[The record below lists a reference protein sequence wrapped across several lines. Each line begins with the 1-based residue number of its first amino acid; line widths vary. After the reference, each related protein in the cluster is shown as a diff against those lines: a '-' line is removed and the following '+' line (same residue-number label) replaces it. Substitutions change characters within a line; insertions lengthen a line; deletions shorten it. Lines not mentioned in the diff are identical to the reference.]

1 LIAVIMTHSL
11 QDQIDQLLQA
21 IAGQESLRPTLGDA
35 VVDASL
41 AALREKLAGLEA
53 ESRTAR
59 PEQRKQVTVLFADV
73 SGFTALSETIDAE
86 EVLETINALW
96 TRLDGVITEHGG
108 TIDKHIGDA
117 VMALFGAPTAHEDDP
132 EQAIRAA
139 LRIQAE
145 VARFRPAAAGAADW
159 PPLQVRIGINT
170 GLVLLGA
177 VGTTDEYTAIGD
189 AVNVASRLEHLA
201 PPGGILIAHD
211 TYRHVTGLFD
221 IEALEPVALKGKIE
235 PVQVYLVRGEQ
246 ARTFRVS
253 TRGVEGVET
262 RMIGREAELT
272 RLREALRTVQ
282 LTRTPHM
289 VSIVGEAGLGK
300 SRLLHEYINWLE
312 QLRQPVHLFK
322 GRTEQQV
329 STVPYEIIR
338 ILLAARFDIRD
349 SDRASVAR
357 EKLVR
362 GIVAVMGPEGRAK
375 AECLGQLIGFDFSDR
390 PEVRLL
396 DDARLIR
403 DRAFHYA
410 TQFFA
415 AVAGERPIV
424 LFLDDIQWADD
435 GSLDW
440 LEYLLHEGRGIP
452 LLLVCLMR
460 DTLFERRPDWGIASA
475 QRTQIELQ
483 PLSDADSRRLVQE
496 ILRKIRAI
504 PAYLVD
510 LIVNGADG
518 NPFYMEELIKMLIED
533 GVITKNEPHWEVELP
548 RLVEI
553 RVPPTLTALLQARL
567 DALPPAEREILQRA
581 AVVGR
586 IFWGSAVEQLGT
598 ALLGKS
604 PPVDEILERL
614 CQRELIFD
622 RPQSTF
628 AGDQEFLF
636 KHALLH
642 DVAYESV
649 LKRMRR
655 VYHAEVARWLQDR
668 SGERVAEYAGTIG
681 RHYALAGDDLA
692 AADWYGRA
700 GRQAQDTYA
709 PVAAIDYYRQ
719 ALALLPDDLAYAPRR
734 VVIQEGLGEM
744 LRVQA
749 RFAEATAAFYAMI
762 AAAQLADDGA
772 AKARAWLGLTRL
784 QDNQSELRASLESAA
799 RAEEAAQAAGAPAE
813 LARAVFA
820 RGWANYRLGEGEAAL
835 ALGERS
841 LALSTALGDQSE
853 IALSLNLLGA
863 AHDMLGH
870 LEEAR
875 QCTERA
881 LALNRESGSL
891 LDVASSLNNL
901 GASARARGDYEAARA
916 YYEEALDIA
925 SKIAF
930 RWGEMSYRASL
941 GGTWVG
947 LGDYAAAERLLRQVI
962 DLPEASRWVGLAAA
976 YRFLA
981 EACLGQGHTEAALA
995 AARRALDLAQDQAHR
1010 EHIGAAWRVLGLVA
1024 ARLPAPLP
1032 LGPRLYNAP
1041 ACFSES
1047 LRIFT
1052 EMGAEG
1058 EQARTLRAWAWYAL
1072 AQGDPEGEKLWE
1084 EAWLIFTRLGMDLEA
1099 QRMLNGDPAVMP
1111 VAG

>member
-1 LIAVIMTHSL
+1 MTDLL
-11 QDQIDQLLQA
+11 QAQIDQLLQA
-21 IAGQESLRPTLGDA
+21 IAGQESLRATLGDA

-41 AALREKLAGLEA
+41 AALREKLAELETT
-53 ESRTAR
+53 RRVPPT
-59 PEQRKQVTVLFADV
+59 EQRKQVTVLFADV
-73 SGFTALSETIDAE
+73 SSFTALSETIDAE
-86 EVLETINALW
+86 AVLETINALW
-96 TRLDGVITEHGG
+96 ARLDGVITHHGG

-139 LRIQAE
+139 LRMQAE
-145 VARFRPAAAGAADW
+145 LARFHPAAAGTADW

-170 GLVLLGA
+170 GPVLLGV
-177 VGTTDEYTAIGD
+177 VGTTVEYTAIGD
-189 AVNVASRLEHLA
+189 TVNVASRLETLA
-201 PPGGILIAHD
+201 PPGGILISHD

-221 IEALEPVALKGKIE
+221 VEALEPVALKGKAE
-235 PVQVYLVRGEQ
+235 LAQLYLVRGEQ

-262 RMIGREAELT
+262 RMIGRQAELG
-272 RLREALRTVQ
+272 RLREALSTVQ
-282 LTRTPHM
+282 MTGTPHM
-289 VSIVGEAGLGK
+289 VSIVGEAGVGK

-338 ILLAARFDIRD
+338 LLLAARFDIRD
-349 SDRASVAR
+349 SDRAAVAR

-362 GIVAVMGPEGRAK
+362 GIVAVMGPPGYEK
-375 AECLGQLIGFDFSDR
+375 AAFLGQLIGFDFSDR

-396 DDARLIR
+396 GDPRQIR

-440 LEYLLHEGRGIP
+440 LEYLLQEGRGIP

-460 DTLFERRPDWGIASA
+460 DTLFERRPEWGRTAE
-475 QRTQIELQ
+475 QRTQIELK
-483 PLSDADSRRLVQE
+483 PLSEPDSRRLVHE

-533 GVITKNEPHWEVELP
+533 GVIIKNEPHWEVELP

-586 IFWGSAVEQLGT
+586 IFWDSAVEQLGA

-604 PPVDEILERL
+604 PPVHEMLARL
-614 CQRELIFD
+614 CERELIFD
-622 RPQSTF
+622 RAQSAFT
-628 AGDQEFLF
+628 GDREYLF

-642 DVAYESV
+642 DVVYESV
-649 LKRMRR
+649 LKRLRR
-655 VYHAEVARWLQDR
+655 VYHAEVATWLQAR
-668 SGERVAEYAGTIG
+668 GGERVAEYAGTIA

-700 GRQAQDTYA
+700 GKQAQDTYA
-709 PVAAIDYYRQ
+709 PVTAIEYYRQ
-719 ALALLPDDLAYAPRR
+719 ALELLPDDLAYAARR
-734 VVIQEGLGEM
+734 VVMQEGLGEM

-762 AAAQLADDGA
+762 AAAQLDDDGA
-772 AKARAWLGLTRL
+772 AKARAWLGLMRL
-784 QDNQSELRASLESAA
+784 QDNQSELRASLESAT
-799 RAEEAAQAAGAPAE
+799 RAEEAALAAQAPAE

-820 RGWANYRLGEGEAAL
+820 RGWATYRLGDGEAAL
-835 ALGERS
+835 GLGERS

-870 LEEAR
+870 LEAAR
-875 QCTERA
+875 QCTEQA

-901 GASARARGDYEAARA
+901 GASARARGDYQAARV
-916 YYEEALDIA
+916 YYEEALAIA
-925 SKIAF
+925 AKIAF
-930 RWGEMSYRASL
+930 RWGEMSYRAAL

-947 LGDYAAAERLLRQVI
+947 LGDYAAAEQTLRTVI
-962 DLPEASRWVGLAAA
+962 DLPEASRWVGLASA

-981 EACLGQGHTEAALA
+981 EACLGQGHLDAALS
-995 AARRALDLAQDQAHR
+995 AARRALNLAQEHAHR

-1024 ARLPAPLP
+1024 ARMPTALAF
-1032 LGPRLYNAP
+1032 GARLYTAP

-1047 LRIFT
+1047 LRVFT

-1058 EQARTLRAWAWYAL
+1058 ERARTLRAWGWYAL
-1072 AQGDPEGEKLWE
+1072 VQGEADGERLWE
-1084 EAWLIFTRLGMDLEA
+1084 EAWATFTRLGMNLEA
-1099 QRMLNGDPAVMP
+1099 QRMLTGDPTTMP
-1111 VAG
+1111 IAG